1 MAASKTRTNGKIPHA
16 DPRIVVKFKEHHA
29 TIAAMIAQL
38 ERNAAGVRFVP
49 FAALEPEL
57 RAASQAPFDRYAIAT
72 VSDRAQAE
80 ELARRL
86 QALQDIDVAYVESG
100 PAPPPSVNPADDT
113 RFASQGYL
121 TAAPDGIDAI
131 WAWSFTDGDDVGFV
145 DLEQGWML
153 NHEDLATANITLISG
168 LNQAYQSHGT
178 SVLGEVL
185 AVDNTVGDVGI
196 APRAGGRVVSEWRN
210 STTFSTAA
218 AILSAAQVMSRGDV
232 LLIESQTSP
241 ARLPRETEALTFDA
255 IRHAIDNDHIVVVE
269 AAGNGATD
277 LDAWTDT
284 AGRHTLDRNSNDF
297 RDSGAILVGAASST
311 APHAR
316 LNFSNYGSRIDCYAW
331 GENIDTLD
339 GASTSAYTGGFNG
352 TSGASPIVA
361 GAAVLINCW
370 KKRQSGAHAY
380 ASEDMR
386 DLLGDTALNTASA
399 NPASDRIGVMPNLRA
414 IFESLDRWQLRVPRY
429 AEWVYILLGL
439 IDDSPGVI
447 WIPGKGPV
455 PVDPGWGK
463 RMRVP
468 DDQRDLLTALT
479 ITEIV
484 SRMQDAGT
492 RDKLRGAALD
502 AMRGAVERMG
512 RMQ

>member
-1 MAASKTRTNGKIPHA
+1 MPASKIRSFDKTPHA
-16 DPRIVVKFKEHHA
+16 DPRIVVKFKEHRA
-29 TIAAMIAQL
+29 TDAAMMAQL
-38 ERNAAGVRFVP
+38 ERSVGARFMP
-49 FAALEPEL
+49 FSALEPEL

-72 VSDRAQAE
+72 VSDRKQAE
-80 ELARRL
+80 ELARAL
-86 QALQDIDVAYVESG
+86 QALKEVDVAYVESG

-113 RFASQGYL
+113 RFANQGYL

-131 WAWSFTDGDDVGFV
+131 WAWGFSDGNGVDFV
-145 DLEQGWML
+145 DLEQGWLL
-153 NHEDLATANITLISG
+153 NHEDLAAANITLISG

-185 AVDNTVGDVGI
+185 AVDNTLGDVGI
-196 APRAGGRVVSEWRN
+196 APRAGGRVVSEWRD

-277 LDAWTDT
+277 LDAWVDS

-316 LNFSNYGSRIDCYAW
+316 LGFSNYGSRIDCYAW
-331 GENIDTLD
+331 GENIDTLS
-339 GASTSAYTGGFNG
+339 GASTASYTGGFNG

-386 DLLGDTALNTASA
+386 DLLGDTTLNTQSA
-399 NPASDRIGVMPNLRA
+399 NPASDRIGVMPDLRA
-414 IFESLDRWQLRVPRY
+414 IFESLDRWQLRVPHY
-429 AEWVYILLGL
+429 AAWVYILLGL

-468 DDQRDLLTALT
+468 DEQRDLLTALT
-479 ITEIV
+479 ITEIA
-484 SRMQDAGT
+484 SRMHDAGL
-492 RDKLRGAALD
+492 RDKMRGAALD